1 MQFNGGRRFFRQRV
15 SLALGFVSGS
25 RVGHLNPSGF
35 SYYAWVMGGGD
46 ALPMKVL
53 TGIVLLAAYAFVVHA
68 TWESLGP
75 FGVGISVAF
84 FAAVIWVLV
93 DFGMLSLDSVSLVA
107 WIALVAAATILAIG
121 MSFSLVRRRVTGQI
135 DVDDVSD

>member
-1 MQFNGGRRFFRQRV
+1 MAVDSFLGNGVLWRWGLCLV
-15 SLALGFVSGS
+15 LVLATF
-25 RVGHLNPSGF
+25 NPSGF
-35 SYYAWVMGGGD
+35 SYYAWVMGGGG
-46 ALPMKVL
+46 ALPMRVL

-75 FGVGISVAF
+75 FGVGIYVAF

-93 DFGMLSLDSVSLVA
+93 DFGLLSLDSISIVA

-121 MSFSLVRRRVTGQI
+121 MSFSLVRRKLTGQVDGD
-135 DVDDVSD
+135 DVDG

>member
-1 MQFNGGRRFFRQRV
+1 MADDGFSGKGFLWRWGLCLVLVLVTFN
-15 SLALGFVSGS
+15 
-25 RVGHLNPSGF
+25 PTGF
-35 SYYAWVMGGGD
+35 SYYAWVMGGGG

-53 TGIVLLAAYAFVVHA
+53 TGIVLLAAYAFIVHA

-93 DFGMLSLDSVSLVA
+93 DFGLLSLDSASIVA
-107 WIALVAAATILAIG
+107 WIVLVAAATILAVG
-121 MSFSLVRRRVTGQI
+121 MSFSLVRRKVTGQI
-135 DVDDVSD
+135 DVDDVDD

>member
-1 MQFNGGRRFFRQRV
+1 MAVDSFSGNGVLWRWGLCLV
-15 SLALGFVSGS
+15 LVLATF
-25 RVGHLNPSGF
+25 NPSGF
-35 SYYAWVMGGGD
+35 SYYAWVMGGGG
-46 ALPMKVL
+46 ALPMRVL

-93 DFGMLSLDSVSLVA
+93 DFGLLSLYSVSIVA

-121 MSFSLVRRRVTGQI
+121 MSFSLVRRKLTGQV
-135 DVDDVSD
+135 DVDDVDG

>member
-1 MQFNGGRRFFRQRV
+1 MAVDSFLGNGVLWRWGLCLV
-15 SLALGFVSGS
+15 LVLATF
-25 RVGHLNPSGF
+25 NPSGF
-35 SYYAWVMGGGD
+35 SYYAWVMGGGG
-46 ALPMKVL
+46 ALPMRVL

-93 DFGMLSLDSVSLVA
+93 DFGLLSLDSISIVA

-121 MSFSLVRRRVTGQI
+121 MSFSLVRRKLTGQVDGD
-135 DVDDVSD
+135 DVDG

>member
-1 MQFNGGRRFFRQRV
+1 MAVDSFLGNGVLWRWGLCLV
-15 SLALGFVSGS
+15 LVLATF
-25 RVGHLNPSGF
+25 NPSGF
-35 SYYAWVMGGGD
+35 SYYAWVMGGGG
-46 ALPMKVL
+46 ALPMRVL

-93 DFGMLSLDSVSLVA
+93 DFGLLSLDSISIVA
-107 WIALVAAATILAIG
+107 WIAVVAAATILAIG
-121 MSFSLVRRRVTGQI
+121 MSFSLVRRKLTGQVDGD
-135 DVDDVSD
+135 DVDG